1 MLRRLEAD
9 IAAVKIDGKDVPV
22 KLRVYESLFVPMAK
36 WSMLLTGNYRCVEAD
51 GVRAIRD
58 AVHGD
63 IGASTQMYGWV
74 DALARQ
80 LGADLADQVPF
91 EKYAN
96 AATGLL
102 KPSSAARA
110 IDSGVDRI
118 ERVDRL
124 VQMIGRGLG
133 LQNQQLDEIVAIVDA
148 RLAANANFKKVANV
162 G

>member
-9 IAAVKIDGKDVPV
+9 IAAVTIDGKDVPV
-22 KLRVYESLFVPMAK
+22 KLRVYDSLFVPMAK
-36 WSMLLTGNYRCVEAD
+36 WSMLLTGNYRCVEME
-51 GVRAIRD
+51 GVRPIRD

-63 IGASTQMYGWV
+63 IDASTQMYRWV

-80 LGADLADQVPF
+80 LGADPADQVPF

-96 AATGLL
+96 AATSLL

-110 IDSGVDRI
+110 IDSGIDRI

-124 VQMIGRGLG
+124 VQIIGRGLG

-148 RLAANANFKKVANV
+148 RLATNTNFKKVVNV

>member
-1 MLRRLEAD
+1 M
-9 IAAVKIDGKDVPV
+9 
-22 KLRVYESLFVPMAK
+22 
-36 WSMLLTGNYRCVEAD
+36 
-51 GVRAIRD
+51 
-58 AVHGD
+58 
-63 IGASTQMYGWV
+63 
-74 DALARQ
+74 
-80 LGADLADQVPF
+80 PF

-124 VQMIGRGLG
+124 VQMIGHGLG

-148 RLAANANFKKVANV
+148 RLATNASFKKVANV